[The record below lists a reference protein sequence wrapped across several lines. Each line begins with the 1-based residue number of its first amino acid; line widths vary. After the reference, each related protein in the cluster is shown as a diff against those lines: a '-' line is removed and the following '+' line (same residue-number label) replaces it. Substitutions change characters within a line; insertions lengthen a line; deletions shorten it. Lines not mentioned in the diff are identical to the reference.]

1 MILILL
7 GPPGAGKG
15 TQGRFLADEYGIPE
29 ISSGD
34 ILRAEVAGNTKLG
47 RQAKSYM
54 DKGELVPDG
63 IIVAMMADRISKEDC
78 KPGFILDGFP
88 RTIDQA
94 GALAD
99 MLKELGRSVDFVL
112 NIDISEERVI
122 KRISGRRSCP
132 NCSSVYNVHCNPPK
146 KDGICD
152 NCGNELIQRIDDSE
166 STVLNRL
173 KIYNKQTKPII
184 DCYDKRSLLRT
195 VDGEPKPDVILD
207 DILNLL
213 NR

>member
-1 MILILL
+1 M
-7 GPPGAGKG
+7 
-15 TQGRFLADEYGIPE
+15 
-29 ISSGD
+29 
-34 ILRAEVAGNTKLG
+34 N
-47 RQAKSYM
+47 
-54 DKGELVPDG
+54 KGELVPDK

-78 KPGFILDGFP
+78 KLGFILDGFP

-99 MLKELGRSVDFVL
+99 MLKKLGRSVDFVL
-112 NIDISEERVI
+112 NIDISEEKVL

-152 NCGNELIQRIDDSE
+152 NCGNELIQRIDDSKH
-166 STVLNRL
+166 TVLNRL
-173 KIYNKQTKPII
+173 KIYNQQTKPII
-184 DCYDKRSLLRT
+184 NCYDKRSLLRT
-195 VDGEPKPDVILD
+195 VDGEREPDVILN

-213 NR
+213 K